1 MTVKLL
7 VDMNLSPDW
16 VPVLKSHGWSVVH
29 WSTVGDPRA
38 SDRTIMEWAAKHEYV
53 VLTHDLDFSAMLRGR
68 LIAWLGTR
76 SRSRGNA
83 GHRVRGVVERHSQIP
98 FRTADREQITS
109 VIAQDW
115 QQEVGSASSPA
126 RRRRSRACSGPQRG
140 ARALTF
146 FPVNARPRREN
157 PSGSCVSALWNGCLF

>member
-53 VLTHDLDFSAMLRGR
+53 V
-68 LIAWLGTR
+68 
-76 SRSRGNA
+76 
-83 GHRVRGVVERHSQIP
+83 
-98 FRTADREQITS
+98 
-109 VIAQDW
+109 
-115 QQEVGSASSPA
+115 
-126 RRRRSRACSGPQRG
+126 
-140 ARALTF
+140 
-146 FPVNARPRREN
+146 
-157 PSGSCVSALWNGCLF
+157 

>member
-1 MTVKLL
+1 MKLL
-7 VDMNLSPDW
+7 VDMTLSPNW

-53 VLTHDLDFSAMLRGR
+53 VLTHDLDFSAMLA
-68 LIAWLGTR
+68 LSHA
-76 SRSRGNA
+76 A
-83 GHRVRGVVERHSQIP
+83 GPSVLQVRAGD

-115 QQEVGSASSPA
+115 QQEVGSASSLASRPA
-126 RRRRSRACSGPQRG
+126 
-140 ARALTF
+140 
-146 FPVNARPRREN
+146 FPPA
-157 PSGSCVSALWNGCLF
+157 